1 MPQHQPTPPHPTH
14 SGPGPSALRCGGRPF
29 HEVCPLSAAHNP
41 ALRLFGEYTRP
52 VEYSESPD
60 VPRETTARRL
70 ARILL
75 GSFMTFA
82 GVAHLTFARTEFQA
96 QVPTWVPVPPDVT
109 VLASGVV
116 EITLGGSLILL
127 KNRRVAV
134 GLLLA
139 GFFVAIFPG
148 NIAQWI
154 HHRDAFGLNSD
165 RARFIRLLFQPVL
178 IAWALWSTGA
188 WRVLLGL
195 LRGRTAPPP
204 GPSAR

>member
-1 MPQHQPTPPHPTH
+1 
-14 SGPGPSALRCGGRPF
+14 
-29 HEVCPLSAAHNP
+29 
-41 ALRLFGEYTRP
+41 
-52 VEYSESPD
+52 
-60 VPRETTARRL
+60 
-70 ARILL
+70 
-75 GSFMTFA
+75 MTFA
-82 GVAHLTFARTEFQA
+82 GVAHLTFARNEFQA

-109 VLASGVV
+109 VLASGIV

-127 KNRRVAV
+127 KDRRVTV

-188 WRVLLGL
+188 WRVLRGL

>member
-1 MPQHQPTPPHPTH
+1 M
-14 SGPGPSALRCGGRPF
+14 G
-29 HEVCPLSAAHNP
+29 
-41 ALRLFGEYTRP
+41 
-52 VEYSESPD
+52 
-60 VPRETTARRL
+60 
-70 ARILL
+70 RILL

-96 QVPTWVPVPPDVT
+96 QVPTRVPVPPDVT
-109 VLASGVV
+109 VLASGIV

-127 KNRRVAV
+127 KNRRVVV

-195 LRGRTAPPP
+195 LRGRTTPTPD
-204 GPSAR
+204 PSDR